1 MSEQKRTPFLVIVSW
16 ILAIVFMVL
25 KLCKV
30 IDWHWAWVFSPLW
43 IRYAI
48 FLVCNIILLFLNR
61 IEKHERS

>member
-1 MSEQKRTPFLVIVSW
+1 MSEQERIPFFVIVTW

-43 IRYAI
+43 IRYVI
-48 FLVCNIILLFLNR
+48 CLVSYILLLIIDR
-61 IEKHERS
+61 TEKHE

>member
-30 IDWHWAWVFSPLW
+30 IDWHWVWVFSPLW

>member
-30 IDWHWAWVFSPLW
+30 IDWHWALVFFPLW

>member
-1 MSEQKRTPFLVIVSW
+1 MSEQERTPFLVIVSW

-30 IDWHWAWVFSPLW
+30 IDWHWVWVFSPLW

-48 FLVCNIILLFLNR
+48 FLVSNIILLFLNR

>member
-1 MSEQKRTPFLVIVSW
+1 MSKQERTPFLVIVSW
-16 ILAIVFMVL
+16 LLAIVFMVL

-30 IDWHWAWVFSPLW
+30 IDWHWVWVFSPLW

-48 FLVCNIILLFLNR
+48 FLVCNIILLTLNR

>member
-16 ILAIVFMVL
+16 VLAIVFMVL

-30 IDWHWAWVFSPLW
+30 IDWHWVWVFSPLW

-48 FLVCNIILLFLNR
+48 FLVCYIILFFISR
-61 IEKHERS
+61 KEE

>member
-16 ILAIVFMVL
+16 VLAIVFMVL

-30 IDWHWAWVFSPLW
+30 IEWQWAWVFSPLW
-43 IRYAI
+43 IRYVI

>member
-16 ILAIVFMVL
+16 VLAIVFMVL

>member
-16 ILAIVFMVL
+16 VLAIVFMVL

-30 IDWHWAWVFSPLW
+30 IDWHWVWVFSPLW